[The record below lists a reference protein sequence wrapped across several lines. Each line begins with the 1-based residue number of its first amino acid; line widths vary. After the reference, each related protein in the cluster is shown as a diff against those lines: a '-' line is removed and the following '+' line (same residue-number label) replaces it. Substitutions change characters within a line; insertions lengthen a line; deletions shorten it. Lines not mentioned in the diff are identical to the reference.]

1 MDEQDYVD
9 EEMEPNPDLNRITN
23 AIIGAA
29 IAVHRVLGPGH
40 LELIYSR
47 ALEIEFKHRGIPFE
61 REFPITL
68 SYRGQVVGTGRLDFL
83 VEGKVIVDLKSIEAI
98 GPVQRAQSVDVPS
111 HYRPK
116 TRHHPQLQRCEACR
130 RDQKNRQLILFLLGA
145 SVSLCALC

>member
-40 LELIYSR
+40 LEIIYSR

-98 GPVQRAQSVDVPS
+98 GPVQRAQMLTYLRITGQKLGIILNFNVAKLVDGI
-111 HYRPK
+111 
-116 TRHHPQLQRCEACR
+116 R
-130 RDQKNRQLILFLLGA
+130 RIAN
-145 SVSLCALC
+145 